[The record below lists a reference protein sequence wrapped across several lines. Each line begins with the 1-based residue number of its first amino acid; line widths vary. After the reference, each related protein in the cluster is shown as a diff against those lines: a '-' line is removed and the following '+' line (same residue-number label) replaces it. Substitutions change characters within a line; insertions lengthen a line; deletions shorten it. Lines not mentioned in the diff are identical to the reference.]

1 MCMIILFL
9 ILLAVF
15 QVTMVDYL
23 SNNPNFYQLDA
34 YTWESDEFRAIE
46 LGELVAK
53 QKNLDLDMITT
64 LMVENNYDLTGLETL
79 DYKTGRVEQIKPVE
93 YKKLKNSYNAV
104 LGDLKYF
111 PIPASENPET
121 KEVTFDN
128 GWGDLRTYGGERQHE
143 GCDIMGDQMERGF
156 YPVVSMTDGVVEKV
170 GWLEKGGWRLGIRG
184 PSGGYFYYAHLYKYS
199 GQWEEG
205 DKIQAGD
212 LLGYMGDSGYST
224 VEGTTGNFPVHLHVG
239 IYLQTDHFEEMS
251 VNPYWPLKYLEN
263 KRLKAVY

>member
-79 DYKTGRVEQIKPVE
+79 DY
-93 YKKLKNSYNAV
+93 
-104 LGDLKYF
+104 
-111 PIPASENPET
+111 
-121 KEVTFDN
+121 
-128 GWGDLRTYGGERQHE
+128 
-143 GCDIMGDQMERGF
+143 
-156 YPVVSMTDGVVEKV
+156 
-170 GWLEKGGWRLGIRG
+170 
-184 PSGGYFYYAHLYKYS
+184 
-199 GQWEEG
+199 
-205 DKIQAGD
+205 
-212 LLGYMGDSGYST
+212 
-224 VEGTTGNFPVHLHVG
+224 
-239 IYLQTDHFEEMS
+239 
-251 VNPYWPLKYLEN
+251 
-263 KRLKAVY
+263 